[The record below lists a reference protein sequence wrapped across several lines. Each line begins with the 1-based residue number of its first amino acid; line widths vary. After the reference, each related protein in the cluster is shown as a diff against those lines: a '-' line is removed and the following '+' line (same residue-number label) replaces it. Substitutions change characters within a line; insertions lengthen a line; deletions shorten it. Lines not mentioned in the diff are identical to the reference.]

1 VKVEVDTAELAGLV
15 QQGSEIVFTA
25 DAERHLVALLS
36 LKDKVEEAIEQAK
49 EKIEQT
55 ALKYN
60 PNFTAVYGTEV
71 VVGYRHYGHKYRIDD
86 KYLDEL
92 PEQFYKRRVSYTAD
106 STAVDK
112 YIKAGGQLPLGI
124 SPTQRSKKITIKRKE
139 DFESEGDE

>member
-36 LKDKVEEAIEQAK
+36 LK